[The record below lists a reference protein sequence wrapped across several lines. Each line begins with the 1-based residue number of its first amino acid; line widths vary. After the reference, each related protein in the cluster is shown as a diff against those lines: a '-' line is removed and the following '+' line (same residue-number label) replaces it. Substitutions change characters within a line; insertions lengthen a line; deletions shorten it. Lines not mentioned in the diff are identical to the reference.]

1 MQYNSYALSTVTALY
16 ILGESFIFIDDIFWQ
31 SGLRR
36 AVLQSVIGNCIL
48 DSVCV
53 CICISI
59 YLSIFSKLNEV
70 TYVPSMLENWE
81 VKKTETSS
89 KLFHIFLLCGVFL
102 LRMS

>member
-1 MQYNSYALSTVTALY
+1 MQYNSYALSTVTTLY

-31 SGLRR
+31 SGLHR

-53 CICISI
+53 YLYIH
-59 YLSIFSKLNEV
+59 LSIFSKLNEV
-70 TYVPSMLENWE
+70 TYVPSMLESWE